1 MAGVAVHEKEGV
13 VRVKIVLELP
23 DETRCLNVCAVYE
36 TGCGGMAMAATMRGT
51 AELHDGAVCRIPNK
65 DEGEEE

>member
-1 MAGVAVHEKEGV
+1 M
-13 VRVKIVLELP
+13 KIVLEVP

-36 TGCGGMAMAATMRGT
+36 IGCGGMEMAATMRGS
-51 AELHDGAVCRIPNK
+51 AELHDGAVYRIPNK